1 MEEIFSDI
9 KTRFSRATVLI
20 QLIYINI
27 GVFLVV
33 AIWHALVWLLQ
44 LKGVLDWSQWL
55 VLSSNDLL
63 ERPWT
68 VFTYMFMHE
77 GPWHLLF
84 NMVCLYSFG
93 ALFLQYFSAK
103 HLRMLY
109 LLGGLAGAL
118 VFLLSVY
125 FFPLFQQVDGGSVL
139 LGASAS
145 VVAIITAVAVYAPNQ
160 PLSLLFL
167 GSIRIKF
174 VAMWVIVL
182 SVVAVRGENVGGEM
196 AHLGGALAGFLF
208 AWGMKR
214 PPKVIKSTQRK
225 PPKMGFY
232 SKKDP
237 AEWQYNAR
245 RQQKSAEVDAILDKL
260 KRSGYES
267 LSEAEKKSLFDASKR

>member
-1 MEEIFSDI
+1 MGRMEEIFSDI

-93 ALFLQYFSAK
+93 ALFLQYFSA
-103 HLRMLY
+103 
-109 LLGGLAGAL
+109 
-118 VFLLSVY
+118 
-125 FFPLFQQVDGGSVL
+125 
-139 LGASAS
+139 
-145 VVAIITAVAVYAPNQ
+145 
-160 PLSLLFL
+160 
-167 GSIRIKF
+167 
-174 VAMWVIVL
+174 
-182 SVVAVRGENVGGEM
+182 
-196 AHLGGALAGFLF
+196 
-208 AWGMKR
+208 
-214 PPKVIKSTQRK
+214 
-225 PPKMGFY
+225 
-232 SKKDP
+232 
-237 AEWQYNAR
+237 
-245 RQQKSAEVDAILDKL
+245 
-260 KRSGYES
+260 
-267 LSEAEKKSLFDASKR
+267 